1 MRRARLILL
10 LSLVWLLVGGR
21 SFAEQPDNPA
31 PAKEVAGGGG
41 NPKTSS
47 LSWLRMPGA
56 DSCVATQAL
65 ARAVEDRL
73 GRSVFVSAAQADLS
87 VEGRIER
94 KKGTWHATIIVRD
107 AKGMTLGT
115 RDVDR
120 KVGLEDAS
128 CDGMTEPLALII
140 AVMIDPDAAMRPKPS
155 PASPSASPP
164 PTSAEPTTASSTF
177 AQPPASATSSASEH
191 PEPPPAKPDPWRF
204 EGHGHITI
212 NHGIAPV
219 LDPGAGVQAI
229 LYPPKIPVGFRGY
242 TALFL
247 PTTREM
253 DGARASFDMLYAGGS
268 LCPTLR
274 GRINLLGCVGGQLGI
289 LRPRAETP
297 NRGIDESVVVI
308 WNVMLEARVHIPIIA
323 PIGVAAGVGAGLPL
337 VRPTVDY
344 RTTANTIGTLHKS
357 EAYVLTADVGLGLY
371 FP

>member
-1 MRRARLILL
+1 LVLVARRAGLVLL
-10 LSLVWLLVGGR
+10 FLCWLLIGGI
-21 SFAEQPDNPA
+21 SFAQE
-31 PAKEVAGGGG
+31 GGG
-41 NPKTSS
+41 NQKTSS

-56 DSCVATQAL
+56 DSCVATQPL
-65 ARAVEDRL
+65 ARAVEERL

-87 VEGRIER
+87 VEGRIE
-94 KKGTWHATIIVRD
+94 KKKNGTWHATIIVRD
-107 AKGMTLGT
+107 AKGATLGT

-120 KVGLEDAS
+120 KDAS
-128 CDGMTEPLALII
+128 CDAMTEPLALII
-140 AVMIDPDAAMRPKPS
+140 AVMIDPDAAMRPKTDPT
-155 PASPSASPP
+155 P
-164 PTSAEPTTASSTF
+164 PTTATTTPTATASAEPTATTAPTATTTAPTASER
-177 AQPPASATSSASEH
+177 PDVI
-191 PEPPPAKPDPWRF
+191 PPPKPDPWRF

-253 DGARASFDMLYAGGS
+253 EGARASFDMLYAGGS
-268 LCPTLR
+268 ICPTLR
-274 GRINLLGCVGGQLGI
+274 GRVNLLGCIGGQLGI

-297 NRGIDESVVVI
+297 NRGIDESIRVI
-308 WNVMLEARVHIPIIA
+308 WNVMLEARIHIPIIA

-337 VRPTVDY
+337 VRPTVEY
-344 RTTANTIGTLHKS
+344 RGGTTNAINTLHKS

>member
-1 MRRARLILL
+1 MAVAQEP
-10 LSLVWLLVGGR
+10 SPPPVGN
-21 SFAEQPDNPA
+21 S
-31 PAKEVAGGGG
+31 
-41 NPKTSS
+41 KTSS

-56 DSCVATQAL
+56 DACVATQPL
-65 ARAVEDRL
+65 ARAVEERL

-87 VEGRIER
+87 VEGRIE
-94 KKGTWHATIIVRD
+94 KKKAGGGTWHATIIVRD
-107 AKGMTLGT
+107 AKGATLGT

-120 KVGLEDAS
+120 KDAS
-128 CDGMTEPLALII
+128 CDSMTEPLALII
-140 AVMIDPDAAMRPKPS
+140 AVMIDPDAAMRPKDPS
-155 PASPSASPP
+155 PPPATATASVASAEPSATTTAPQPSASASPSSSGERPDP
-164 PTSAEPTTASSTF
+164 IPT
-177 AQPPASATSSASEH
+177 
-191 PEPPPAKPDPWRF
+191 KPDPWRF

-268 LCPTLR
+268 ICPTLR
-274 GRINLLGCVGGQLGI
+274 ARVNLLGCIGGQLGI
-289 LRPRAETP
+289 LRPRAETA
-297 NRGIDESVVVI
+297 NRGIDESIRVI
-308 WNVMLEARVHIPIIA
+308 WNVMLEARIHIPIIA

-337 VRPTVDY
+337 VRPTVEY
-344 RTTANTIGTLHKS
+344 RTATNAINTLHKS